1 MKKMFFYANFRV
13 YDETVGITQKVKK
26 QIEAFQEL
34 GYDVIYSGYL
44 EDGVAIFDSTGNIL
58 VKKKFFLKNEKINH
72 ILRRY
77 MLLLLCKDYFLKNDV
92 ELEFSYLRY
101 HFFDSFYINLLKVL
115 KKKSKKV
122 IIEAH
127 SYPVFVK
134 KDKFNP
140 IKILDEIYS
149 KKAHK
154 YCDYIASMTNLKT
167 ICGIPTYEIEN
178 TLNIDDFKIKEYK
191 RVENKFIFIN
201 VAFENITHGLD
212 RLIKGISNYYKT
224 IYKTTFI
231 DIELLLIGEY
241 SNITKKLVEDLSLSE
256 KVKFLGKMKRN
267 EIDTYIDEAHFAVG
281 SMGNHRANSY
291 YGSALKTK
299 EYIARGI
306 PFVYGWEERIL
317 IDFPFAYK
325 VPLNEES
332 IDIKEIL
339 EFYKKIQ
346 SKTLSKE
353 IRDYLVNHNLTWK
366 EQFEKMIDEVKNED
380 SF

>member
-58 VKKKFFLKNEKINH
+58 VKKNFFLKNGKINH

-224 IYKTTFI
+224 IYKTTSV

-241 SNITKKLVEDLSLSE
+241 SNSTKKLVEDLSLSE

-317 IDFPFAYK
+317 INFPFAYK
-325 VPLNEES
+325 VPLNEEPV
-332 IDIKEIL
+332 DIKKIL
-339 EFYKKIQ
+339 EFYRKIENKDLAIKMRKFLEENNRSWQ
-346 SKTLSKE
+346 QQKGLICKRV
-353 IRDYLVNHNLTWK
+353 IR
-366 EQFEKMIDEVKNED
+366 I
-380 SF
+380 

>member
-44 EDGVAIFDSTGNIL
+44 EDGVAIFDNTGNIL
-58 VKKKFFLKNEKINH
+58 VKKEYFFKNKKINH

-77 MLLLLCKDYFLKNDV
+77 ILLLLCKDYFLKNDV

-115 KKKSKKV
+115 KMKSKKV
-122 IIEAH
+122 IMEAH
-127 SYPVFVK
+127 SYPVFVE
-134 KDKFNP
+134 KDRFNP

-191 RVENKFIFIN
+191 RIENKFIFIN

-224 IYKTTFI
+224 IYKTTSI

-241 SNITKKLVEDLSLSE
+241 SNSTKKLVEDLSLSE

-267 EIDTYIDEAHFAVG
+267 EIDAYIDEAHFAVG

-325 VPLNEES
+325 VPLNEEP
-332 IDIKEIL
+332 IDINKIL
-339 EFYKKIQ
+339 EFYRKIENKDLAIKMRKFLEENNRSWQ
-346 SKTLSKE
+346 Q
-353 IRDYLVNHNLTWK
+353 
-366 EQFEKMIDEVKNED
+366 QFCKLLKFRKD
-380 SF
+380 

>member
-44 EDGVAIFDSTGNIL
+44 EDGVAIFDSSGNIL
-58 VKKKFFLKNEKINH
+58 VKKKFFLKNGKINH

-178 TLNIDDFKIKEYK
+178 TLNINDFKIKEYK
-191 RVENKFIFIN
+191 RLENKFIFIN

-224 IYKTTFI
+224 TYKTTSI

-241 SNITKKLVEDLSLSE
+241 SKNTKKLVEDLFLSE

-267 EIDTYIDEAHFAVG
+267 EIDTYVDEAHFAVG

-306 PFVYGWEERIL
+306 PFIYGWEERIL
-317 IDFPFAYK
+317 INFPFAYK
-325 VPLNEES
+325 VSLNEEP
-332 IDIKEIL
+332 IDINEVL
-339 EFYKKIQ
+339 EFYRKIEN
-346 SKTLSKE
+346 KE
-353 IRDYLVNHNLTWK
+353 LATKMRKFL
-366 EQFEKMIDEVKNED
+366 EQNNRSWQQQFYELLKYRKD
-380 SF
+380 

>member
-58 VKKKFFLKNEKINH
+58 VKKNFFLKNGKINH

-224 IYKTTFI
+224 IYKTTSV

-241 SNITKKLVEDLSLSE
+241 SNSTKKLVEDLSLSE

-317 IDFPFAYK
+317 INFPFAYK
-325 VPLNEES
+325 VPLNEEPV
-332 IDIKEIL
+332 DIKKIL
-339 EFYKKIQ
+339 EFYRKIENKDLAIKMRKFLEENNRSWQ
-346 SKTLSKE
+346 Q
-353 IRDYLVNHNLTWK
+353 
-366 EQFEKMIDEVKNED
+366 QFYELLKFRKD
-380 SF
+380 

>member
-58 VKKKFFLKNEKINH
+58 VKKKFFLKNGKINH

-134 KDKFNP
+134 KDRFNP

-224 IYKTTFI
+224 IYKTTSV

-241 SNITKKLVEDLSLSE
+241 SNSTKKLVEDLSLSE

-317 IDFPFAYK
+317 INFPFAYK
-325 VPLNEES
+325 VPLNEEPV
-332 IDIKEIL
+332 DIKKIL
-339 EFYKKIQ
+339 EFYRKIENKDLAIKMRKFLEENNRSWQ
-346 SKTLSKE
+346 Q
-353 IRDYLVNHNLTWK
+353 
-366 EQFEKMIDEVKNED
+366 QFYELLKFRKD
-380 SF
+380 

>member
-44 EDGVAIFDSTGNIL
+44 EDGVAIFDNTGNIL
-58 VKKKFFLKNEKINH
+58 VKKKYFFKNGKINH

-224 IYKTTFI
+224 IYKTTSV
-231 DIELLLIGEY
+231 DVELLLIGEY
-241 SNITKKLVEDLSLSE
+241 SNSTKKLVEDLSLSE

-325 VPLNEES
+325 VPLNEEP
-332 IDIKEIL
+332 IDINKIL
-339 EFYKKIQ
+339 EFYRKIED
-346 SKTLSKE
+346 KE
-353 IRDYLVNHNLTWK
+353 LAVKMRKFLEKNNRSWQQ
-366 EQFEKMIDEVKNED
+366 QFSELLKYRKD
-380 SF
+380 

>member
-44 EDGVAIFDSTGNIL
+44 EDGVAIFDNTGNIL
-58 VKKKFFLKNEKINH
+58 VKKKYFFKNGKINH

-122 IIEAH
+122 IMEAH

-134 KDKFNP
+134 KDRFNP
-140 IKILDEIYS
+140 IKILDEMYS

-167 ICGIPTYEIEN
+167 ICEIPTYEIEN

-224 IYKTTFI
+224 IYKTTSI

-241 SNITKKLVEDLSLSE
+241 SNSTKKLVEDLSLSE

-317 IDFPFAYK
+317 INFPFAYK
-325 VPLNEES
+325 VPLNEEP
-332 IDIKEIL
+332 IDIKKIL
-339 EFYKKIQ
+339 EFYRKIENKDLAIKMRKFLEENNRSWQ
-346 SKTLSKE
+346 Q
-353 IRDYLVNHNLTWK
+353 
-366 EQFEKMIDEVKNED
+366 QFYELLKFRKD
-380 SF
+380 

>member
-58 VKKKFFLKNEKINH
+58 VKKKFFFKNGKINH

-122 IIEAH
+122 IMEAH

-134 KDKFNP
+134 KDRFNP
-140 IKILDEIYS
+140 IKILDEMYS

-167 ICGIPTYEIEN
+167 ICEIPTYEIEN

-224 IYKTTFI
+224 IYKTTSI

-241 SNITKKLVEDLSLSE
+241 SNSTKKLVEDLSLSE

-317 IDFPFAYK
+317 INFPFAYK
-325 VPLNEES
+325 VPLNEEPV
-332 IDIKEIL
+332 DIKKIL
-339 EFYKKIQ
+339 EFYRKIENKDLAIKMRKFLEENNRSWQ
-346 SKTLSKE
+346 Q
-353 IRDYLVNHNLTWK
+353 
-366 EQFEKMIDEVKNED
+366 QFYELLKFRKD
-380 SF
+380 

>member
-44 EDGVAIFDSTGNIL
+44 EDGVAIFDNTGNIL
-58 VKKKFFLKNEKINH
+58 VKKKYFFKNGKINH

-122 IIEAH
+122 IMEAH

-134 KDKFNP
+134 KDRFNP
-140 IKILDEIYS
+140 IKILDEMYS

-167 ICGIPTYEIEN
+167 ICEIPTYEIEN

-224 IYKTTFI
+224 IYKTTSI

-241 SNITKKLVEDLSLSE
+241 SNSTKKLVEDLSLSE

-317 IDFPFAYK
+317 INFPFAYK
-325 VPLNEES
+325 VPLNEEPV
-332 IDIKEIL
+332 DIKKIL
-339 EFYKKIQ
+339 EFYRKIENKDLAIKMRKFLEENNRSWQ
-346 SKTLSKE
+346 Q
-353 IRDYLVNHNLTWK
+353 
-366 EQFEKMIDEVKNED
+366 QFYELLKFRKD
-380 SF
+380 

>member
-44 EDGVAIFDSTGNIL
+44 EDGVAIFDNTGNIL
-58 VKKKFFLKNEKINH
+58 VKKKYFFKNGKINH

-122 IIEAH
+122 IMEAH

-134 KDKFNP
+134 KDRFNP
-140 IKILDEIYS
+140 IKILDEMYS

-167 ICGIPTYEIEN
+167 ICEIPTYEIEN

-224 IYKTTFI
+224 IYKTTSI

-241 SNITKKLVEDLSLSE
+241 SNSTKKLVEDLSLSE

-317 IDFPFAYK
+317 INFPFAYK
-325 VPLNEES
+325 VPLNEEPV
-332 IDIKEIL
+332 DIKKIL
-339 EFYKKIQ
+339 EFYRKIED
-346 SKTLSKE
+346 KE
-353 IRDYLVNHNLTWK
+353 LAVKMRKFLEKNNRSWQQ
-366 EQFEKMIDEVKNED
+366 QFSELLKYRKD
-380 SF
+380 

>member
-58 VKKKFFLKNEKINH
+58 VKKKFFLKNGKINH

-122 IIEAH
+122 IMEAH

-134 KDKFNP
+134 KDRFNP

-167 ICGIPTYEIEN
+167 ICEIPTYEIEN

-224 IYKTTFI
+224 IYKTTSI

-241 SNITKKLVEDLSLSE
+241 SNSTKKLVEDLSLSE

-317 IDFPFAYK
+317 INFPFAYK
-325 VPLNEES
+325 VPLNEEPV
-332 IDIKEIL
+332 DIKKIL
-339 EFYKKIQ
+339 EFYRKIENKDLAIKMRKFLEENNRSWQ
-346 SKTLSKE
+346 Q
-353 IRDYLVNHNLTWK
+353 
-366 EQFEKMIDEVKNED
+366 QFYELLKFRKD
-380 SF
+380 

>member
-44 EDGVAIFDSTGNIL
+44 EDGVAIFDNTGNIL
-58 VKKKFFLKNEKINH
+58 VKKKYFFKNGKINH

-122 IIEAH
+122 IMEAH

-167 ICGIPTYEIEN
+167 IYGIPTYEIEN

-224 IYKTTFI
+224 IYKTTSV

-241 SNITKKLVEDLSLSE
+241 SNSTKKLVEDLSLSE

-325 VPLNEES
+325 VPLNEEP
-332 IDIKEIL
+332 IDINKIL
-339 EFYKKIQ
+339 EFYRKIED
-346 SKTLSKE
+346 KE
-353 IRDYLVNHNLTWK
+353 LAIKMRKFLEKNNRSWQQ
-366 EQFEKMIDEVKNED
+366 QFYELLKFRKD
-380 SF
+380 

>member
-58 VKKKFFLKNEKINH
+58 VKKNYFLKNGKINH

-224 IYKTTFI
+224 IYKTTSV

-241 SNITKKLVEDLSLSE
+241 SNSTKKLVEDLSLSE

-317 IDFPFAYK
+317 INFPFAYK
-325 VPLNEES
+325 VPLNEEPV
-332 IDIKEIL
+332 DIKKIL
-339 EFYKKIQ
+339 EFYRKIENKDLAIKMRKFLEENNRSWQ
-346 SKTLSKE
+346 Q
-353 IRDYLVNHNLTWK
+353 
-366 EQFEKMIDEVKNED
+366 QFYELLKFRKD
-380 SF
+380 

>member
-44 EDGVAIFDSTGNIL
+44 EDGVAIFDNTGNIL
-58 VKKKFFLKNEKINH
+58 VKKEYFFKNEKINH

-77 MLLLLCKDYFLKNDV
+77 ILLSLCKEYFFKNDI
-92 ELEFSYLRY
+92 ELEVSYLRY

-122 IIEAH
+122 IMEAH

-134 KDKFNP
+134 KDRFNP

-167 ICGIPTYEIEN
+167 ICEIPTYEIEN

-224 IYKTTFI
+224 IYKITSI

-241 SNITKKLVEDLSLSE
+241 SNSTKKLVEDLSLSE

-317 IDFPFAYK
+317 INFPFAYK
-325 VPLNEES
+325 VPLNEEP
-332 IDIKEIL
+332 IDISKIL
-339 EFYKKIQ
+339 EFYRKIED
-346 SKTLSKE
+346 KE
-353 IRDYLVNHNLTWK
+353 LAIKMRKFLEKNNRSWQQ
-366 EQFEKMIDEVKNED
+366 QFSELLKYRKD
-380 SF
+380 

>member
-44 EDGVAIFDSTGNIL
+44 EDGVAIFDNTGNIL
-58 VKKKFFLKNEKINH
+58 VKKKYFFKNGKINH

-77 MLLLLCKDYFLKNDV
+77 MLLLLCKDYFLKNDL

-122 IIEAH
+122 IMEAH

-134 KDKFNP
+134 KDRFNP
-140 IKILDEIYS
+140 IKILDEMYS

-167 ICGIPTYEIEN
+167 IYEIPTYEIEN
-178 TLNIDDFKIKEYK
+178 TLNIDDFKIKKYK
-191 RVENKFIFIN
+191 RVENKFILIN

-224 IYKTTFI
+224 IYKTTSI

-241 SNITKKLVEDLSLSE
+241 SNSTKKLVEDLSLSE

-317 IDFPFAYK
+317 INFPFAYK
-325 VPLNEES
+325 VPLNEEPV
-332 IDIKEIL
+332 DIKKIL
-339 EFYKKIQ
+339 EFYRKIENKDLAIKMRKFLEENNRSWQ
-346 SKTLSKE
+346 Q
-353 IRDYLVNHNLTWK
+353 
-366 EQFEKMIDEVKNED
+366 QFYELLKFRKD
-380 SF
+380 

>member
-1 MKKMFFYANFRV
+1 MFFYANFRV

-58 VKKKFFLKNEKINH
+58 VKKNFFLKNGKINH

-127 SYPVFVK
+127 SYPVFAK

-224 IYKTTFI
+224 IYKTTSV

-241 SNITKKLVEDLSLSE
+241 SNSTKKLVEDLSLSE

-317 IDFPFAYK
+317 INFPFAYK
-325 VPLNEES
+325 VPLNEEP
-332 IDIKEIL
+332 IDINKIL
-339 EFYKKIQ
+339 EFYRKIED
-346 SKTLSKE
+346 KE
-353 IRDYLVNHNLTWK
+353 LAIKMRKFLEKNNRSWQQ
-366 EQFEKMIDEVKNED
+366 QFYELLKFRKD
-380 SF
+380 

>member
-58 VKKKFFLKNEKINH
+58 VKKKFFLKNGKINH

-127 SYPVFVK
+127 SYPVFIK

-224 IYKTTFI
+224 TYKTTSI

-241 SNITKKLVEDLSLSE
+241 SKNTKKLVEDLFLSE

-267 EIDTYIDEAHFAVG
+267 EIDTYVDEAHFAVG

-306 PFVYGWEERIL
+306 PFIYGWEERIL
-317 IDFPFAYK
+317 INFPFAYK
-325 VPLNEES
+325 VPLNEEP
-332 IDIKEIL
+332 IDINEVL
-339 EFYKKIQ
+339 EFYRKIEN
-346 SKTLSKE
+346 KE
-353 IRDYLVNHNLTWK
+353 LATKMRKFL
-366 EQFEKMIDEVKNED
+366 EQNNRSWQQQFYELLKYRKD
-380 SF
+380 

>member
-58 VKKKFFLKNEKINH
+58 VKKNFFLKNGKINH

-149 KKAHK
+149 KNAHK

-224 IYKTTFI
+224 IYKTTSV

-241 SNITKKLVEDLSLSE
+241 SNSTKKLVEDLSLSE

-317 IDFPFAYK
+317 INFPFAYK
-325 VPLNEES
+325 VPLNEEPV
-332 IDIKEIL
+332 DIKKIL
-339 EFYKKIQ
+339 EFYRKIENKDLAIKMRKFLEENNRSWQ
-346 SKTLSKE
+346 QQKGLICKRV
-353 IRDYLVNHNLTWK
+353 IR
-366 EQFEKMIDEVKNED
+366 I
-380 SF
+380 

>member
-13 YDETVGITQKVKK
+13 YDETIGITQKVKK

-44 EDGVAIFDSTGNIL
+44 EDGVAIFDNTGNIL
-58 VKKKFFLKNEKINH
+58 VKKKYFFKNGKINH

-122 IIEAH
+122 IMEAH

-134 KDKFNP
+134 KDRFNP
-140 IKILDEIYS
+140 IKILDEMYS

-167 ICGIPTYEIEN
+167 ICEIPTYEIEN

-224 IYKTTFI
+224 IYKTTSI

-241 SNITKKLVEDLSLSE
+241 SNSTKKLVEDLSLSE
-256 KVKFLGKMKRN
+256 KVKFLGKMKRD

-317 IDFPFAYK
+317 INFPFAYK
-325 VPLNEES
+325 VPLNEEPV
-332 IDIKEIL
+332 DIKKIL
-339 EFYKKIQ
+339 EFYRKIENKDLAIKMRKFLEENNRSWQ
-346 SKTLSKE
+346 Q
-353 IRDYLVNHNLTWK
+353 
-366 EQFEKMIDEVKNED
+366 QFYELLKFRKD
-380 SF
+380 

>member
-58 VKKKFFLKNEKINH
+58 VKKKFFLKNGKINH

-201 VAFENITHGLD
+201 VAFENITHGRD

-224 IYKTTFI
+224 IYKTTSV

-241 SNITKKLVEDLSLSE
+241 SNSTKKLVEDLSLSE

-317 IDFPFAYK
+317 INFPFAYK
-325 VPLNEES
+325 VPLNEEPV
-332 IDIKEIL
+332 DIKKIL
-339 EFYKKIQ
+339 EFYRKIENKDLAIKMRKFLEENNRSWQ
-346 SKTLSKE
+346 Q
-353 IRDYLVNHNLTWK
+353 
-366 EQFEKMIDEVKNED
+366 QFYELLKFRKD
-380 SF
+380 

>member
-44 EDGVAIFDSTGNIL
+44 EDGVAIFDNNGNIL
-58 VKKKFFLKNEKINH
+58 VKKKYFFKNGKINH

-122 IIEAH
+122 IMEAH

-134 KDKFNP
+134 KDRFNP
-140 IKILDEIYS
+140 IKILDEMYS

-167 ICGIPTYEIEN
+167 IYEIPTYEIEN
-178 TLNIDDFKIKEYK
+178 TLNIDDFKIKKYK
-191 RVENKFIFIN
+191 RVENKFILIN

-224 IYKTTFI
+224 IYKTTSI

-241 SNITKKLVEDLSLSE
+241 SNSTKKLVEDLSLSE

-317 IDFPFAYK
+317 INFPFAYK
-325 VPLNEES
+325 VPLNEEPV
-332 IDIKEIL
+332 DIKKIL
-339 EFYKKIQ
+339 EFYRKIENKDLAIKMRKFLEENNRSWQ
-346 SKTLSKE
+346 Q
-353 IRDYLVNHNLTWK
+353 
-366 EQFEKMIDEVKNED
+366 QFYELLKFRKD
-380 SF
+380 

>member
-58 VKKKFFLKNEKINH
+58 VKKKFFLKNGKINH

-122 IIEAH
+122 IMEAH

-134 KDKFNP
+134 KDRFNP
-140 IKILDEIYS
+140 IKILDEMYS

-167 ICGIPTYEIEN
+167 ICEIPTYEIEN

-224 IYKTTFI
+224 IYKTTSI

-241 SNITKKLVEDLSLSE
+241 SNSTKKLVEDLSLSE

-317 IDFPFAYK
+317 INFPFAYK
-325 VPLNEES
+325 VPLNEEPV
-332 IDIKEIL
+332 DIKKIL
-339 EFYKKIQ
+339 EFYRKIENKDLAIKMRKFLEENNRSWQ
-346 SKTLSKE
+346 Q
-353 IRDYLVNHNLTWK
+353 
-366 EQFEKMIDEVKNED
+366 QFYELLKFRKD
-380 SF
+380 

>member
-44 EDGVAIFDSTGNIL
+44 EDGVAIFDNTGNIL
-58 VKKKFFLKNEKINH
+58 VKKKYFFKNGKINH

-122 IIEAH
+122 IMEAH

-134 KDKFNP
+134 KDRFNP
-140 IKILDEIYS
+140 IKILDEMYS

-167 ICGIPTYEIEN
+167 ICEIPTYEIEN

-224 IYKTTFI
+224 IYKTTSI

-241 SNITKKLVEDLSLSE
+241 SNSTKKLVEDLSLSE

-317 IDFPFAYK
+317 INYPFAYK
-325 VPLNEES
+325 VPLNEEPV
-332 IDIKEIL
+332 DIKKIL
-339 EFYKKIQ
+339 EFYRKIENKDLAIKMRKFLEENNRSWQ
-346 SKTLSKE
+346 Q
-353 IRDYLVNHNLTWK
+353 
-366 EQFEKMIDEVKNED
+366 QFYELLKFRKD
-380 SF
+380 

>member
-44 EDGVAIFDSTGNIL
+44 EDGVAIFDNTGNIL
-58 VKKKFFLKNEKINH
+58 VKKKYFLKNGKINH

-224 IYKTTFI
+224 IYKTTSV

-241 SNITKKLVEDLSLSE
+241 SNSTKKLVEDLSLSE

-317 IDFPFAYK
+317 INFPFAYK
-325 VPLNEES
+325 VPLNEEPV
-332 IDIKEIL
+332 DIKKIL
-339 EFYKKIQ
+339 EFYRKIENKDLAIKMRKFLEENNRSWQ
-346 SKTLSKE
+346 Q
-353 IRDYLVNHNLTWK
+353 
-366 EQFEKMIDEVKNED
+366 QFYELLKFRKD
-380 SF
+380 

>member
-44 EDGVAIFDSTGNIL
+44 EDGVAIFDNTGNIL
-58 VKKKFFLKNEKINH
+58 VKKKYFLKNGKINH

-92 ELEFSYLRY
+92 ELELSYLRY

-122 IIEAH
+122 IMEAH

-134 KDKFNP
+134 KDRFNP

-167 ICGIPTYEIEN
+167 ICKIPTYEIEN

-224 IYKTTFI
+224 IYKRTSI

-241 SNITKKLVEDLSLSE
+241 SNSTKKLVEDLSLSE

-325 VPLNEES
+325 VPLNEEP
-332 IDIKEIL
+332 IDINKIL
-339 EFYKKIQ
+339 EFYRKIED
-346 SKTLSKE
+346 KE
-353 IRDYLVNHNLTWK
+353 LAVKMRKFLEKNNRSWQQ
-366 EQFEKMIDEVKNED
+366 QFSELLKYRKD
-380 SF
+380 

>member
-58 VKKKFFLKNEKINH
+58 VKKKFFLKNGKINH

-224 IYKTTFI
+224 IYKTTSV

-241 SNITKKLVEDLSLSE
+241 SNSTKKLVEDLSLSE

-317 IDFPFAYK
+317 INFPFAYK
-325 VPLNEES
+325 VPLNEEPV
-332 IDIKEIL
+332 DIKKIL
-339 EFYKKIQ
+339 EFYRKIENKDLAIKMRKFLEENNRSWQ
-346 SKTLSKE
+346 Q
-353 IRDYLVNHNLTWK
+353 
-366 EQFEKMIDEVKNED
+366 QFYELLKFRKD
-380 SF
+380 

>member
-1 MKKMFFYANFRV
+1 M
-13 YDETVGITQKVKK
+13 
-26 QIEAFQEL
+26 
-34 GYDVIYSGYL
+34 
-44 EDGVAIFDSTGNIL
+44 
-58 VKKKFFLKNEKINH
+58 KKKFFLKNGKINH

-122 IIEAH
+122 IMEAH

-134 KDKFNP
+134 KDRFNP
-140 IKILDEIYS
+140 IKILDEMYS

-167 ICGIPTYEIEN
+167 ICEIPTYEIEN

-224 IYKTTFI
+224 IYKTTSI

-241 SNITKKLVEDLSLSE
+241 SNSTKKLVEDLSLSE

-317 IDFPFAYK
+317 INFPFAYK
-325 VPLNEES
+325 VPLNEEPV
-332 IDIKEIL
+332 DIKKIL
-339 EFYKKIQ
+339 EFYRKIENKDLAIKMRKFLEENNRSWQ
-346 SKTLSKE
+346 Q
-353 IRDYLVNHNLTWK
+353 
-366 EQFEKMIDEVKNED
+366 QFYELLKFRKD
-380 SF
+380 

>member
-58 VKKKFFLKNEKINH
+58 VKKKFFLKNGKINH

-101 HFFDSFYINLLKVL
+101 DFFDSFYINLLKVL

-224 IYKTTFI
+224 IYKTTSV

-241 SNITKKLVEDLSLSE
+241 SNSTKKLVEDLSLSE

-317 IDFPFAYK
+317 INFPFAYK
-325 VPLNEES
+325 VPLNEEPV
-332 IDIKEIL
+332 DIKKIL
-339 EFYKKIQ
+339 EFYRKIENKDLAIKMRKFLEENNRSWQ
-346 SKTLSKE
+346 Q
-353 IRDYLVNHNLTWK
+353 
-366 EQFEKMIDEVKNED
+366 QFYELLKFRKD
-380 SF
+380 

>member
-58 VKKKFFLKNEKINH
+58 VKKKFFLKNGKINH

-224 IYKTTFI
+224 IYKTTSV

-241 SNITKKLVEDLSLSE
+241 SNSTKKLVEDLSLSE

-325 VPLNEES
+325 VPLNEEP
-332 IDIKEIL
+332 IDINKIL
-339 EFYKKIQ
+339 EFYRKIED
-346 SKTLSKE
+346 KE
-353 IRDYLVNHNLTWK
+353 LAIKMRKFLEKNNRSWQQ
-366 EQFEKMIDEVKNED
+366 QFYELLKFRKD
-380 SF
+380 

>member
-34 GYDVIYSGYL
+34 GYEVIYSGYL
-44 EDGVAIFDSTGNIL
+44 EDGVAIFDNAGNII
-58 VKKKFFLKNEKINH
+58 VKKGYFFKNGKINH

-77 MLLLLCKDYFLKNDV
+77 MLLLLCKDYFSKNEIKLD
-92 ELEFSYLRY
+92 FSYLRY

-115 KKKSKKV
+115 NKRSKKV

-178 TLNIDDFKIKEYK
+178 TLNINDFKIKEYK
-191 RVENKFIFIN
+191 RLENKFIFIN

-224 IYKTTFI
+224 TYKTTSI

-241 SNITKKLVEDLSLSE
+241 SKNTKKLVEDLFLSE

-267 EIDTYIDEAHFAVG
+267 EIDTYVDEAHFAVG

-306 PFVYGWEERIL
+306 PFIYGWEERIL
-317 IDFPFAYK
+317 INFPFAYK
-325 VPLNEES
+325 VSLNEEP
-332 IDIKEIL
+332 IDINEVL
-339 EFYKKIQ
+339 EFYRKIEN
-346 SKTLSKE
+346 KE
-353 IRDYLVNHNLTWK
+353 LATKMRKFL
-366 EQFEKMIDEVKNED
+366 EQNNRSWQQQFYELLKYRKD
-380 SF
+380 

>member
-44 EDGVAIFDSTGNIL
+44 EDGVAIFDNTGNIL
-58 VKKKFFLKNEKINH
+58 VKKKYFFKNGKINH

-224 IYKTTFI
+224 IYKTTSV

-241 SNITKKLVEDLSLSE
+241 SNSTKKLVEDLSLSE

-325 VPLNEES
+325 VPLNEEP
-332 IDIKEIL
+332 IDINKIL
-339 EFYKKIQ
+339 EFYRKIED
-346 SKTLSKE
+346 KE
-353 IRDYLVNHNLTWK
+353 LAVKMRKFLEKNNRSWQQ
-366 EQFEKMIDEVKNED
+366 QFSELLKYRKD
-380 SF
+380 